1 LREIKPLGLSDAMV
15 FILLLAMGGTS
26 VSVQSRGIW
35 KVGWPPLKSGACRG
49 AYSVNNEKNEGEP
62 MSVGPSNSGGG
73 REILEL
79 ERDQLVIELCRPKQP
94 RLRVLVV
101 EDEPDAQTLLRFI
114 LEPKYEVITASS
126 GEEMRRQL
134 EAHPERVSLVL
145 MDLKLEGDEDGV
157 TLTRNLRNESR
168 WKGIPIVALTACAT
182 GDDLRRAVEAGCDD
196 YVPKPF
202 YRRQLTALVERLID
216 NSQRSE
222 VSGS

>member
-1 LREIKPLGLSDAMV
+1 MRMAFVLLSP
-15 FILLLAMGGTS
+15 IRGTS
-26 VSVQSRGIW
+26 VSVAIERGGFAALEFRRSARRRNF
-35 KVGWPPLKSGACRG
+35 VHNDEDQG
-49 AYSVNNEKNEGEP
+49 NP
-62 MSVGPSNSGGG
+62 MSVGSSNCGSG

-79 ERDQLVIELCRPKQP
+79 ERDQLVVELCRVKQP

-134 EAHPERVSLVL
+134 DAHTERVSLVL

-157 TLTRNLRNESR
+157 TLTKHLRSEGR

-202 YRRQLTALVERLID
+202 YRKQLTALVERLIE
-216 NSQRSE
+216 NSRGTNGSVVE
-222 VSGS
+222 NSRGSDGSGS

>member
-1 LREIKPLGLSDAMV
+1 M
-15 FILLLAMGGTS
+15 S
-26 VSVQSRGIW
+26 VSSS
-35 KVGWPPLKSGACRG
+35 KSGSA
-49 AYSVNNEKNEGEP
+49 
-62 MSVGPSNSGGG
+62 

-79 ERDQLVIELCRPKQP
+79 ERDQLVVELFRPKQR

-101 EDEPDAQTLLRFI
+101 EDEPDAQTLLRYI

-134 EAHPERVSLVL
+134 EAYPERMSLIL

-157 TLTRNLRNESR
+157 ALTKHLRGEDR
-168 WKGIPIVALTACAT
+168 WKVIPIVALTACST
-182 GDDLRRAVEAGCDD
+182 GDDLRRAIEAGCDD

-202 YRRQLTALVERLID
+202 YRKQLTGLVERLID
-216 NSQRSE
+216 NNGKESE

>member
-1 LREIKPLGLSDAMV
+1 M
-15 FILLLAMGGTS
+15 
-26 VSVQSRGIW
+26 SVQSRGDGE
-35 KVGWPPLKSGACRG
+35 VGWRRLNSDAQRG
-49 AYSVNNEKNEGEP
+49 AYSVHNEKNQGES
-62 MSVGPSNSGGG
+62 MSVGPSNSGNG

-79 ERDQLVIELCRPKQP
+79 ERDQLVVELCRPKQP

-145 MDLKLEGDEDGV
+145 MDLKLEGGEDGV
-157 TLTRNLRNESR
+157 TLTKHLRNESR
-168 WKGIPIVALTACAT
+168 WKGIPIIALTACAT

>member
-1 LREIKPLGLSDAMV
+1 
-15 FILLLAMGGTS
+15 
-26 VSVQSRGIW
+26 
-35 KVGWPPLKSGACRG
+35 
-49 AYSVNNEKNEGEP
+49 
-62 MSVGPSNSGGG
+62 MSVGSSKSGSA

-79 ERDQLVIELCRPKQP
+79 ERDQLVVELFRPKQR

-101 EDEPDAQTLLRFI
+101 EDEPDAQTLLRYI

-134 EAHPERVSLVL
+134 EAYPERMSLIL

-157 TLTRNLRNESR
+157 ALTKHLRGEDR
-168 WKGIPIVALTACAT
+168 WKVIPIVALTACST
-182 GDDLRRAVEAGCDD
+182 GDDLRRAIEAGCDD

-202 YRRQLTALVERLID
+202 YRKQLTGLVERLID
-216 NSQRSE
+216 NNGKESE

>member
-1 LREIKPLGLSDAMV
+1 M
-15 FILLLAMGGTS
+15 
-26 VSVQSRGIW
+26 
-35 KVGWPPLKSGACRG
+35 
-49 AYSVNNEKNEGEP
+49 YNEKDQGDP
-62 MSVGPSNSGGG
+62 MSVGPSNSGSG

-79 ERDQLVIELCRPKQP
+79 ERDQLVVELCRPKQP

-157 TLTRNLRNESR
+157 TLTKHLRNESR

-202 YRRQLTALVERLID
+202 YRKQLTALVERLID

>member
-1 LREIKPLGLSDAMV
+1 
-15 FILLLAMGGTS
+15 
-26 VSVQSRGIW
+26 
-35 KVGWPPLKSGACRG
+35 
-49 AYSVNNEKNEGEP
+49 
-62 MSVGPSNSGGG
+62 MSVGSSKNGGSA
-73 REILEL
+73 REILDL
-79 ERDQLVIELCRPKQP
+79 ERDQLVVELCRVKQP

-114 LEPKYEVITASS
+114 LEPKYEVIAAAS

-134 EAHPERVSLVL
+134 EVLSERVSLVL
-145 MDLKLEGDEDGV
+145 MDLKLAGDEDGV
-157 TLTRNLRNESR
+157 TLTKHLRSESR

-216 NSQRSE
+216 NSRAANGSVIDNSRRTD

>member
-1 LREIKPLGLSDAMV
+1 
-15 FILLLAMGGTS
+15 
-26 VSVQSRGIW
+26 
-35 KVGWPPLKSGACRG
+35 
-49 AYSVNNEKNEGEP
+49 
-62 MSVGPSNSGGG
+62 MSVGSSKSGSA

-79 ERDQLVIELCRPKQP
+79 ERDQLVVELFRPKQR

-101 EDEPDAQTLLRFI
+101 EDEPDAQTLLRYI

-134 EAHPERVSLVL
+134 EAYPERMSLIL

-157 TLTRNLRNESR
+157 ALTKHLRGEDR
-168 WKGIPIVALTACAT
+168 WKVIPIVALTACST
-182 GDDLRRAVEAGCDD
+182 GDDLRRAIEAGCDD

-202 YRRQLTALVERLID
+202 YRKQLTGLVERLID
-216 NSQRSE
+216 NNGKACE

>member
-1 LREIKPLGLSDAMV
+1 LHENQAFSFEQYDGIYLALGMGGMVAGEGGWLGEVRPLNSDARQN
-15 FILLLAMGGTS
+15 ANS
-26 VSVQSRGIW
+26 VR
-35 KVGWPPLKSGACRG
+35 
-49 AYSVNNEKNEGEP
+49 NEKDQGDP
-62 MSVGPSNSGGG
+62 MSVGSSNSSG

-79 ERDQLVIELCRPKQP
+79 ERDQLVVELCRPKQL

-114 LEPKYEVITASS
+114 LEPKYEVITAAS

-157 TLTRNLRNESR
+157 TLTKHLRNESR

-182 GDDLRRAVEAGCDD
+182 SDDLRRAVAAGCDD
-196 YVPKPF
+196 YIPKPF

-222 VSGS
+222 VSSS

>member
-1 LREIKPLGLSDAMV
+1 
-15 FILLLAMGGTS
+15 
-26 VSVQSRGIW
+26 
-35 KVGWPPLKSGACRG
+35 
-49 AYSVNNEKNEGEP
+49 
-62 MSVGPSNSGGG
+62 MSVGSSKSGSA

-79 ERDQLVIELCRPKQP
+79 ERDQLVVELFRPKQR

-101 EDEPDAQTLLRFI
+101 EDEPDAQTLLRYI

-134 EAHPERVSLVL
+134 ETYPERMSLIL

-157 TLTRNLRNESR
+157 ALTKHLRGEDR
-168 WKGIPIVALTACAT
+168 WKVIPIIALTACST
-182 GDDLRRAVEAGCDD
+182 GDDLRRAIEAGCDD

-202 YRRQLTALVERLID
+202 YRKQLTGLVERLID
-216 NSQRSE
+216 NNGKESE

>member
-1 LREIKPLGLSDAMV
+1 VQQIEREGLATLEIPTFDEASN
-15 FILLLAMGGTS
+15 S
-26 VSVQSRGIW
+26 VHKKEDQG
-35 KVGWPPLKSGACRG
+35 
-49 AYSVNNEKNEGEP
+49 NP
-62 MSVGPSNSGGG
+62 MSVGASKNCGSG
-73 REILEL
+73 RELLEL
-79 ERDQLVIELCRPKQP
+79 ERDQLVVGLYRVKQP

-134 EAHPERVSLVL
+134 EAHSERVSLVL

-157 TLTRNLRNESR
+157 TLTKQLRGEDR

-202 YRRQLTALVERLID
+202 YRKQLTALVERLID
-216 NSQRSE
+216 NSNGTNGSAIDTSHGTDG
-222 VSGS
+222 SGS

>member
-1 LREIKPLGLSDAMV
+1 MSVTTGKGGYGQGYGPLHSEAQRGV
-15 FILLLAMGGTS
+15 N
-26 VSVQSRGIW
+26 SVQG
-35 KVGWPPLKSGACRG
+35 KKD
-49 AYSVNNEKNEGEP
+49 EGES

-145 MDLKLEGDEDGV
+145 MDLKLEGGEDGV
-157 TLTRNLRNESR
+157 TLTKHLRKESR

-202 YRRQLTALVERLID
+202 YRRQLTALV
-216 NSQRSE
+216 
-222 VSGS
+222 

>member
-1 LREIKPLGLSDAMV
+1 
-15 FILLLAMGGTS
+15 
-26 VSVQSRGIW
+26 
-35 KVGWPPLKSGACRG
+35 
-49 AYSVNNEKNEGEP
+49 
-62 MSVGPSNSGGG
+62 MSVGSSKSSSA

-79 ERDQLVIELCRPKQP
+79 ERDQLVVELFRPKQR

-101 EDEPDAQTLLRFI
+101 EDEPDAQTLLRYI

-134 EAHPERVSLVL
+134 EAYPERMSLIL

-157 TLTRNLRNESR
+157 ALTKHLRGEDR
-168 WKGIPIVALTACAT
+168 WKVIPIVALTACST
-182 GDDLRRAVEAGCDD
+182 GDDLRRAIEAGCDD

-202 YRRQLTALVERLID
+202 YRKQLTGLVERLID
-216 NSQRSE
+216 NNGKESE

>member
-1 LREIKPLGLSDAMV
+1 
-15 FILLLAMGGTS
+15 
-26 VSVQSRGIW
+26 
-35 KVGWPPLKSGACRG
+35 
-49 AYSVNNEKNEGEP
+49 
-62 MSVGPSNSGGG
+62 MSVGSSKSGSA

-79 ERDQLVIELCRPKQP
+79 ERDQLVVELFRPKQR

-101 EDEPDAQTLLRFI
+101 EDEPDAQTLLRYI

-134 EAHPERVSLVL
+134 DAYPERMSLIL

-157 TLTRNLRNESR
+157 ALTKHLRGEDR
-168 WKGIPIVALTACAT
+168 WKVIPIIALTACST
-182 GDDLRRAVEAGCDD
+182 GDDLRRAIEAGCDD

-202 YRRQLTALVERLID
+202 YRKQLTGLVERLID
-216 NSQRSE
+216 NNGKESE

>member
-1 LREIKPLGLSDAMV
+1 MSGTIEGGWLGGVAAVNSDA
-15 FILLLAMGGTS
+15 
-26 VSVQSRGIW
+26 R
-35 KVGWPPLKSGACRG
+35 RG
-49 AYSVNNEKNEGEP
+49 ANSVHNEKDQGDP
-62 MSVGPSNSGGG
+62 MSVGPSNSGSG

-79 ERDQLVIELCRPKQP
+79 ERDQLVVELCRPKQP

-157 TLTRNLRNESR
+157 TLTKHLRNESR

-202 YRRQLTALVERLID
+202 YRKQLTALVERLID

>member
-1 LREIKPLGLSDAMV
+1 MRWYLSCSVKWGGRRVSVANEGGWSAGWQPLNSDA
-15 FILLLAMGGTS
+15 
-26 VSVQSRGIW
+26 R
-35 KVGWPPLKSGACRG
+35 RG
-49 AYSVNNEKNEGEP
+49 ANSVRNEKDEGDP
-62 MSVGPSNSGGG
+62 MSVGSNNSSG

-79 ERDQLVIELCRPKQP
+79 ERDQLVVELCRPKQP

-145 MDLKLEGDEDGV
+145 MELKLEGDEDGV
-157 TLTRNLRNESR
+157 TLTKQLRKESR

-182 GDDLRRAVEAGCDD
+182 GDDVRR
-196 YVPKPF
+196 
-202 YRRQLTALVERLID
+202 
-216 NSQRSE
+216 
-222 VSGS
+222 